1 MLPGF
6 RFLFSAIVLST
17 SVLVFGLGAAALLR
31 SAHEEFVNLPSRRTA
46 PAPMFAR
53 PSDDAPPTLALLRIE
68 LPADEKPAETATDP
82 ETAVNAPAAPTPD
95 AEVAETVKAAEPVQ
109 AEAAKTDN
117 SARETTA
124 ETPVAVPVT
133 NPDVKLAAIVETPPP
148 AVSPPP
154 PATDIDSFLSNDA
167 MTRIATLGGP
177 AVIVDDPASAATAE
191 AKPDRNA
198 ARKQAAEKARE
209 RRRMAAR
216 RARLAREAA
225 LVQQQQLQANPFAHL
240 APPRATR

>member
-31 SAHEEFVNLPSRRTA
+31 TAHEEFVNLPSRRTA

-53 PSDDAPPTLALLRIE
+53 PSDDSLPTLALLRIE
-68 LPADEKPAETATDP
+68 LPAEEKPADTATDQ

-95 AEVAETVKAAEPVQ
+95 AEVAETVKEAEPVQ

-124 ETPVAVPVT
+124 ETPVA

>member
-53 PSDDAPPTLALLRIE
+53 PSDDSLPTLALLRIE
-68 LPADEKPAETATDP
+68 LPAEEKPAETATDP
-82 ETAVNAPAAPTPD
+82 ETAVNEPAAPTLD
-95 AEVAETVKAAEPVQ
+95 AEVAEAVKAAEPVQ
-109 AEAAKTDN
+109 AEAAKPDN
-117 SARETTA
+117 SVRETTA
-124 ETPVAVPVT
+124 EAPVT
-133 NPDVKLAAIVETPPP
+133 TPEVKLAAIVETPPP
-148 AVSPPP
+148 AAAPPP
-154 PATDIDSFLSNDA
+154 PATDIYSFDGNDA
-167 MTRIATLGGP
+167 ATRIATLGGP

-198 ARKQAAEKARE
+198 AKKQAAEKARE

-225 LVQQQQLQANPFAHL
+225 LVQQQQLQANPFAQL
-240 APPRATR
+240 APPRVTR